1 MLQQQPVATLEE
13 HIKLRRLSRRDRI
26 RENSYHLRCRDKQ
39 KKSKWAANELTASVV
54 NLQHDAN
61 GINLL
66 SKESTCLKRQLGD
79 EFAPLDF
86 VKI

>member
-54 NLQHDAN
+54 NQ
-61 GINLL
+61 GELL
-66 SKESTCLKRQLGD
+66 SSSLSSQTKKKKASGQ
-79 EFAPLDF
+79 PMS
-86 VKI
+86 